1 MKTTITILLAS
12 AGMIAS
18 AFFSMAQSTLHTQN
32 FDGVATPALPNGW
45 TTTTNFGT
53 GWRTDSSNASAGY
66 SGASGLINCFI
77 RNSDS
82 SGTYSLLSPVFNTV
96 GYTNLSILFA
106 SRVSNNFPLSGSA
119 VPALEY
125 TINGGQ
131 NWLNIPYLENNA
143 NSTWALV
150 NGGFRIDL
158 PPTAENQPA
167 LQFRWRVTIVNNS
180 QGTYRLD
187 DFDFQGTNTSG
198 ISEMIYGKGLK
209 LFPNPAAGGIVSI
222 SFPDLFNGNQVQI
235 SDAEGRI
242 IENFTTDKRSFEWS
256 IDNMEQGF
264 YHVKAIDK
272 NGYALVN
279 KLLIQ

>member
-1 MKTTITILLAS
+1 MKRTTTLLFVLALIIS
-12 AGMIAS
+12 
-18 AFFSMAQSTLHTQN
+18 FSVTNGQSVIHSQN
-32 FDGVATPALPNGW
+32 FDGNVMPALPTGW
-45 TTTTNFGT
+45 NTTTNFGI
-53 GWRTDSSNASAGY
+53 GWRTDSTNVSAGY
-66 SGASGLINCFI
+66 PGASGLNNCFI

-96 GYTNLSILFA
+96 GYTNLSVLFA
-106 SRVSNNFPLSGSA
+106 SRVSNNFPTSGST

-131 NWLNIPYLENNA
+131 NWLNIAYLENNA

-180 QGTYRLD
+180 QGTYRID

-198 ISEMIYGKGLK
+198 VSEMIYGNGMKIY
-209 LFPNPAAGGIVSI
+209 PNPVVNEKVRI
-222 SFPDLFNGNQVQI
+222 SFPDSFNCNEVQL
-235 SDAEGRI
+235 SDASGRI
-242 IENFTTDKRSFEWS
+242 IENFKPVSSSFDLNTDKLTK
-256 IDNMEQGF
+256 GF
-264 YHVKAIDK
+264 YHLKAIDR
-272 NGYALVN
+272 NGAALTS
-279 KLLIQ
+279 KLIVQ